1 MSELEDALNELQLHN
16 QQLQTV
22 MMQKQSL
29 MIQDK
34 EMEKALEEIEKSGG
48 EEIFKSIGP
57 ILVKTSKEAIKKDLE
72 EGREEK
78 ADELL
83 DNVDEIVSNIIPPRR
98 GTDWSKVRS
107 EQWKQRMKR
116 KADRRL

>member
-72 EGREEK
+72 EGREETELKVK
-78 ADELL
+78 ALEKQ
-83 DNVDEIVSNIIPPRR
+83 EIRI
-98 GTDWSKVRS
+98 
-107 EQWKQRMKR
+107 KQKIKSMQERFQS
-116 KADRRL
+116 LTQGGSGG

>member
-22 MMQKQSL
+22 MMQKQAL

-34 EMEKALEEIEKSGG
+34 EMEKALEEIEKSGD

-57 ILVKTSKEAIKKDLE
+57 ILVKTSKESIKKDLE
-72 EGREEK
+72 DSREE
-78 ADELL
+78 ADLRVKSLE
-83 DNVDEIVSNIIPPRR
+83 
-98 GTDWSKVRS
+98 
-107 EQWKQRMKR
+107 KQEAKIKQKIKSMQEKFQ
-116 KADRRL
+116 ALTQSGSGG

>member
-72 EGREEK
+72 EGREE
-78 ADELL
+78 AEL
-83 DNVDEIVSNIIPPRR
+83 
-98 GTDWSKVRS
+98 KVNALEKQETRI
-107 EQWKQRMKR
+107 KQRIKSLQER
-116 KADRRL
+116 FQALTQGGSGG